1 MSEHKLCFFHDFIDQ
16 EESKKISNFILKN
29 ENYIKSLGE
38 DTYVA
43 TSNNSLTGRYNVYN
57 YLQHMPGEI
66 LIPKIKNIF
75 GKCLVQCWA
84 NTFRKNEGIE
94 THIHGP
100 SKDSKNII
108 CGNLFLSGPTY
119 GTYYKDKSIESEVGT
134 LILFSLDHPHGV
146 LPNPTEC
153 VRVSMAFDIYA
164 DPSVFGMI
172 NEEPHRFFLIE

>member
-1 MSEHKLCFFHDFIDQ
+1 MSELKLCFFHDFIDQ

-43 TSNNSLTGRYNVYN
+43 TSNNSLTGRYMVYN

-94 THIHGP
+94 IHTHGP

-119 GTYYKDKSIESEVGT
+119 GTYYKDKPIESEVGT

-153 VRVSMAFDIYA
+153 VRVSMAFDIYT
-164 DPSVFGMI
+164 DPSVFDMI

>member
-1 MSEHKLCFFHDFIDQ
+1 MELKESLIIKKFLTK
-16 EESKKISNFILKN
+16 EESKIISRFILETEDYVKSIGPD
-29 ENYIKSLGE
+29 NYNG
-38 DTYVA
+38 
-43 TSNNSLTGRYNVYN
+43 TSDDSLTGRYWCYN
-57 YLQHMPGEI
+57 YLHDMPGEI

>member
-43 TSNNSLTGRYNVYN
+43 TSNNSLTGRYKVYN

-75 GKCLVQCWA
+75 GRCLVQCWA

-94 THIHGP
+94 THIHG
-100 SKDSKNII
+100 DSKEIV

-119 GTYYKDKSIESEVGT
+119 GTYYKDKPIESEVGT
-134 LILFSLDHPHGV
+134 LTLFSVDHPHSV

-153 VRVSMAFDIYA
+153 VRVSMAFDIYTDSSA
-164 DPSVFGMI
+164 FDMV
-172 NEEPHRFFLIE
+172 NEEPQRFFLIE